1 MKATYFQGKKREFFS
16 ADDTLKYEKR
26 IRKYKKKT
34 NGSICKI
41 HLLRLL

>member
-26 IRKYKKKT
+26 IRKYKKKLT
-34 NGSICKI
+34 GQYVRYIY
-41 HLLRLL
+41 